1 MDTQPDST
9 FLEFI
14 RYNNWANQKVIEAC
28 RHLSEEQLDMSIPGS
43 YGTIRDTLSHIIRA
57 EASYV
62 GILTGSKPMIPL
74 KKEDRPSVAE
84 MAGYAA
90 EVARALVEMAQQMR
104 PTDQVDE
111 EDNGK
116 QFRYGALA
124 LFIQIIDHGIEHRTN
139 ITTILNGGLQTPPD
153 IDGWAYLE
161 AHPERFQYTIT
172 E

>member
-1 MDTQPDST
+1 MDTQQEST

-14 RYNNWANQKVIEAC
+14 RYNNWANQKVLEAC
-28 RHLSEEQLDMSIPGS
+28 QHLSEEQLDMSIPGS
-43 YGTIRDTLSHIIRA
+43 YGTIRETLSHIIRA

-62 GILTGSKPMIPL
+62 GILTGSKPAVPL
-74 KKEDRPSVAE
+74 RKGDRPSVAE
-84 MAGYAA
+84 LAGYAA
-90 EVARALVEMAQQMR
+90 EVAQTLVEMAQNVR
-104 PTDQVDE
+104 PGDQVVE
-111 EDNGK
+111 EDDGK

-161 AHPERFQYTIT
+161 AHPERFQYTIN